1 FDPGLLPRSLPYPA
15 TVQRQP
21 VLSGCQRP
29 AWGSAALPEL
39 RSKLSLDCSTGR
51 RSRAAAAREARFWI
65 NSTRRRLAAPPPS
78 EQPSWDISKSLR
90 HRELPRQLGGWPV
103 PFASTPDPMATP
115 SQKRSTRSGASG
127 TPLSPTR
134 ITRLQEKE
142 DLQEL
147 NDRLAVY
154 IDKVRSLELENA
166 GLRLRITES
175 EEVVSREVSGIKA
188 AYESELADARKTL
201 DSVAKERARL
211 QLELS
216 KARLK
221 DVEALLNSKEAAL
234 STALGEKRNL
244 ETEVRDL
251 RGQVAKLE
259 SALSEAK
266 KQLQDEMLR
275 RVDAENRLQTLK
287 EELEF
292 QKNIYSE
299 ELRETKRRHE
309 TRLVEI
315 DNGRQREFESKLS
328 EALQELRSQHEAQIR
343 LYKEELEKTYGAKLE
358 NAKQSAERNSN
369 MVGAAHEELQQ
380 TRIRIDNLS
389 SEVSQLQKQLA
400 AKEAKLH
407 DLEDILARE
416 RETNR
421 RLLSD
426 KEREMAEMRARMQQ
440 QLDEYQELLDIKLAL
455 DMEINAY
462 RKLLEGEEER
472 LRLSPSPSSHK
483 GASRS
488 HMSAPG
494 SSKKRKLEDS
504 ESRTS
509 FSHHARTSGRV
520 GVEEVD
526 LEGKFVRLRNKSN
539 ESPWGEIQPCFPL
552 QAGHEW
558 DKLERNQGSKGRHS
572 LSQDQA
578 MGNWQIKR
586 QNGDDPAITYRF
598 PPKFTLKAGQVVT
611 IWASGAGATHS
622 PPSNLVWKA
631 QSSWGSGDSLRTAL
645 INSNGEEVAMRKL
658 VRTVI
663 INDDEDED
671 DDEISIHHRHHHG
684 CSGSGDPGEYNLRSR
699 TVVCGTCGQPA
710 DKSGTQNAGINTMSS
725 GSSSS
730 SVTVTRSYRSMGD
743 SGIGLGDSLVSR
755 NYLLGSSS
763 PRRQVSAIPD
773 PAPSRWHWITAVL
786 VLLGHHPVVASSFPD
801 RAVLRGSCPL
811 PSLLSLLAQAVQN
824 CSIIKN
830 LFLYKKKQTKKQLFS
845 FKYFLELQPKTAK
858 NCVYR
863 AAMQE
868 EFDREKRSHIH
879 WSCVPQ
885 ELLSCL
891 KWSTVPLHPFF
902 LGSEAKIPF
911 FSLFFELWFLVVLAW
926 GLLAARG
933 GQAGN
938 SFAPHLASS
947 GDGAGEVKKQ
957 RSCILGPDGFDSW
970 ADGPRSHKLSPSGGP
985 LFGSHCIQQGSPQ
998 LFLAAELFQGLSKR
1012 CSVPV
1017 RAGLSGKHLGRLF
1030 GRLRQILGCGRCSF
1044 PLGKSPS
1051 RYWQISWL
1059 FALIGKCLQPPPDLR
1074 CSRGVGLEK
1083 VPGQATP
1090 SSGIC
1095 GGHVCIHACK
1105 ASVLLPIFSS
1115 RVKIQLNPSHAVCC
1129 HHCCPAGFGG
1139 AVLHPSSKGTPPGIS
1154 FHPTARGGAQ
1164 HPLWMGGGGVATHT
1178 LGHPR

>member
-1 FDPGLLPRSLPYPA
+1 
-15 TVQRQP
+15 
-21 VLSGCQRP
+21 
-29 AWGSAALPEL
+29 
-39 RSKLSLDCSTGR
+39 
-51 RSRAAAAREARFWI
+51 
-65 NSTRRRLAAPPPS
+65 
-78 EQPSWDISKSLR
+78 
-90 HRELPRQLGGWPV
+90 
-103 PFASTPDPMATP
+103 MATP

-216 KARLK
+216 KVREEHKELKARNAKKEGDLLTAQARLK

-244 ETEVRDL
+244 ENEVRDL

-259 SALSEAK
+259 SALGEAK

-275 RVDAENRLQTLK
+275 VPCCPQ
-287 EELEF
+287 
-292 QKNIYSE
+292 

-488 HMSAPG
+488 HLSTSS

-539 ESPWGEIQPCFPL
+539 E
-552 QAGHEW
+552 
-558 DKLERNQGSKGRHS
+558 
-572 LSQDQA
+572 DQA

-586 QNGDDPAITYRF
+586 QNGDDPPLTYRF

-671 DDEISIHHRHHHG
+671 DDEMSIHHRHHHG

-710 DKSGTQNAGINTMSS
+710 DKSGSQNAGITSMSS

-743 SGIGLGDSLVSR
+743 SGIGLGDSLVTR

-763 PRRQVSAIPD
+763 PRRQ
-773 PAPSRWHWITAVL
+773 
-786 VLLGHHPVVASSFPD
+786 
-801 RAVLRGSCPL
+801 
-811 PSLLSLLAQAVQN
+811 AQAVQN
-824 CSIIKN
+824 CSI
-830 LFLYKKKQTKKQLFS
+830 
-845 FKYFLELQPKTAK
+845 
-858 NCVYR
+858 
-863 AAMQE
+863 M
-868 EFDREKRSHIH
+868 
-879 WSCVPQ
+879 
-885 ELLSCL
+885 
-891 KWSTVPLHPFF
+891 
-902 LGSEAKIPF
+902 
-911 FSLFFELWFLVVLAW
+911 
-926 GLLAARG
+926 
-933 GQAGN
+933 
-938 SFAPHLASS
+938 
-947 GDGAGEVKKQ
+947 
-957 RSCILGPDGFDSW
+957 
-970 ADGPRSHKLSPSGGP
+970 
-985 LFGSHCIQQGSPQ
+985 
-998 LFLAAELFQGLSKR
+998 
-1012 CSVPV
+1012 
-1017 RAGLSGKHLGRLF
+1017 
-1030 GRLRQILGCGRCSF
+1030 
-1044 PLGKSPS
+1044 
-1051 RYWQISWL
+1051 
-1059 FALIGKCLQPPPDLR
+1059 
-1074 CSRGVGLEK
+1074 
-1083 VPGQATP
+1083 
-1090 SSGIC
+1090 
-1095 GGHVCIHACK
+1095 
-1105 ASVLLPIFSS
+1105 
-1115 RVKIQLNPSHAVCC
+1115 
-1129 HHCCPAGFGG
+1129 
-1139 AVLHPSSKGTPPGIS
+1139 
-1154 FHPTARGGAQ
+1154 
-1164 HPLWMGGGGVATHT
+1164 
-1178 LGHPR
+1178 

>member
-1 FDPGLLPRSLPYPA
+1 RNAKKEGDLLTA
-15 TVQRQP
+15 Q
-21 VLSGCQRP
+21 
-29 AWGSAALPEL
+29 
-39 RSKLSLDCSTGR
+39 
-51 RSRAAAAREARFWI
+51 
-65 NSTRRRLAAPPPS
+65 
-78 EQPSWDISKSLR
+78 
-90 HRELPRQLGGWPV
+90 
-103 PFASTPDPMATP
+103 
-115 SQKRSTRSGASG
+115 
-127 TPLSPTR
+127 
-134 ITRLQEKE
+134 
-142 DLQEL
+142 
-147 NDRLAVY
+147 
-154 IDKVRSLELENA
+154 
-166 GLRLRITES
+166 
-175 EEVVSREVSGIKA
+175 
-188 AYESELADARKTL
+188 
-201 DSVAKERARL
+201 
-211 QLELS
+211 
-216 KARLK
+216 ARLK

-259 SALSEAK
+259 SALNEAK

-539 ESPWGEIQPCFPL
+539 EVSVPAGRSVEPCVL
-552 QAGHEW
+552 
-558 DKLERNQGSKGRHS
+558 
-572 LSQDQA
+572 
-578 MGNWQIKR
+578 
-586 QNGDDPAITYRF
+586 
-598 PPKFTLKAGQVVT
+598 
-611 IWASGAGATHS
+611 
-622 PPSNLVWKA
+622 
-631 QSSWGSGDSLRTAL
+631 
-645 INSNGEEVAMRKL
+645 EVAMRKL

-671 DDEISIHHRHHHG
+671 DDEMSIHHRHHHG

-710 DKSGTQNAGINTMSS
+710 DKSGSQNAGVAAMSS

-755 NYLLGSSS
+755 NYFLGSSS
-763 PRRQVSAIPD
+763 PRRQVSA
-773 PAPSRWHWITAVL
+773 
-786 VLLGHHPVVASSFPD
+786 
-801 RAVLRGSCPL
+801 
-811 PSLLSLLAQAVQN
+811 
-824 CSIIKN
+824 
-830 LFLYKKKQTKKQLFS
+830 
-845 FKYFLELQPKTAK
+845 
-858 NCVYR
+858 
-863 AAMQE
+863 
-868 EFDREKRSHIH
+868 
-879 WSCVPQ
+879 VPQ
-885 ELLSCL
+885 
-891 KWSTVPLHPFF
+891 
-902 LGSEAKIPF
+902 
-911 FSLFFELWFLVVLAW
+911 LA
-926 GLLAARG
+926 
-933 GQAGN
+933 
-938 SFAPHLASS
+938 
-947 GDGAGEVKKQ
+947 
-957 RSCILGPDGFDSW
+957 
-970 ADGPRSHKLSPSGGP
+970 
-985 LFGSHCIQQGSPQ
+985 
-998 LFLAAELFQGLSKR
+998 
-1012 CSVPV
+1012 
-1017 RAGLSGKHLGRLF
+1017 
-1030 GRLRQILGCGRCSF
+1030 
-1044 PLGKSPS
+1044 
-1051 RYWQISWL
+1051 
-1059 FALIGKCLQPPPDLR
+1059 
-1074 CSRGVGLEK
+1074 
-1083 VPGQATP
+1083 
-1090 SSGIC
+1090 
-1095 GGHVCIHACK
+1095 
-1105 ASVLLPIFSS
+1105 
-1115 RVKIQLNPSHAVCC
+1115 
-1129 HHCCPAGFGG
+1129 
-1139 AVLHPSSKGTPPGIS
+1139 
-1154 FHPTARGGAQ
+1154 
-1164 HPLWMGGGGVATHT
+1164 
-1178 LGHPR
+1178 